1 MAVSKQHF
9 EMFARI
15 IRIAREHGTWDD
27 NPEGLAEMMDS
38 VCVEC
43 EKENPRF
50 DRARF
55 EAACEEQEDR
65 RKPTT
70 DTTVESSIIMD
81 INPDGEEYANIS
93 RGMEDEQPLTIE
105 EEGSVLPT
113 VHHLHYWAKQEGW
126 KRWNL
131 ADAEP
136 NE

>member
-70 DTTVESSIIMD
+70 DT
-81 INPDGEEYANIS
+81 
-93 RGMEDEQPLTIE
+93 QPLTIE